1 LKILIVVSIF
11 IVGLIIWRVWNKV
24 TWKTVMVGADTQSE
38 EALRQKYDYYR
49 VNKIR
54 CKIRTELQSN
64 PGFSGGDPMVGGG
77 FQPNS
82 GLTKLLVHRKDI
94 KKVNELN

>member
-1 LKILIVVSIF
+1 MKILIFISIC
-11 IVGLIIWRVWNKV
+11 LIALITWRIWNKI
-24 TWKTVMVGADTQSE
+24 TWKAVMVAADAQSE
-38 EALRQKYDYYR
+38 ETLRQKYDYYK

-54 CKIRTELQSN
+54 CKIRTELQSSSN
-64 PGFSGGDPMVGGG
+64 FSDPMMGGGG

-94 KKVNELN
+94 EKANKIN